1 MMYAILLI
9 LLVLVLAAAG
19 FLAYQNSKLVSNQKK
34 LGTASSDPSLV
45 YSIFDQSSAAGV
57 EEPEAIPLFQYTV
70 FARSNEAVVVNK
82 PVAMIILCRVAAGKG
97 DYLLADV
104 ERNMLDKISRP
115 MPLNAYSEHKAYLH
129 RTANHTE
136 KEMVLNLED
145 AVNLQYT

>member
-1 MMYAILLI
+1 MMYAILVI

-19 FLAYQNSKLVSNQKK
+19 FLTYQNSKLVSNQKK
-34 LGTASSDPSLV
+34 LGTSSGDPSLM

-70 FARSNEAVVVNK
+70 FARSNGAVVVNK
-82 PVAMIILCRVAAGKG
+82 PVALIILCRVAAGKG

-115 MPLNAYSEHKAYLH
+115 MPLDAYSEHKAYLH

-136 KEMVLNLED
+136 KEMILNLED